1 MHRIVEPRP
10 CLAEAPRASHQRQA
24 LTFQQPE
31 ASHEETREDCGHTS
45 PKFVQQ
51 VCPPSRHPWNTLLSL
66 TVGKLPK
73 QKLPNKRCC
82 QSYGQVDHRG
92 LDKRRRRTRLHLQEK
107 GQGRRGQESSQKP
120 QHQLLLVEQRMSEL
134 GGAQISLPK
143 EKGEGKSPAISQAQ
157 RCKKS

>member
-1 MHRIVEPRP
+1 MRPHRGRYQVVKGGGQREVHRIVEPRP

-24 LTFQQPE
+24 LTFRQPE
-31 ASHEETREDCGHTS
+31 ASHEETREDCEHTS

-92 LDKRRRRTRLHLQEK
+92 LDKRRRGTRYTCRRK
-107 GQGRRGQESSQKP
+107 GRVEEGR
-120 QHQLLLVEQRMSEL
+120 
-134 GGAQISLPK
+134 
-143 EKGEGKSPAISQAQ
+143 SQA
-157 RCKKS
+157 RSLNTNCSL